1 VYFCLF
7 PLCFSV
13 FHYLFIRVMFA
24 TFCVYFVYD
33 FYTNNN
39 NNNKSWGQKGGVVL
53 ASQHGPSE
61 APKVKTI

>member
-1 VYFCLF
+1 
-7 PLCFSV
+7 
-13 FHYLFIRVMFA
+13 MFA

>member
-1 VYFCLF
+1 
-7 PLCFSV
+7 
-13 FHYLFIRVMFA
+13 MFA

-61 APKVKTI
+61 APKVKTIWEHKYGIIWDPRMRLND